1 MQHHGM
7 EQGPKKVPDCS
18 SDGKES
24 QLIMSKLD
32 YVLFKCLHSVRM
44 KLRELLA
51 ALAVFFREQP
61 QGLQRITELLHC

>member
-1 MQHHGM
+1 
-7 EQGPKKVPDCS
+7 
-18 SDGKES
+18 
-24 QLIMSKLD
+24 MSKLD